1 MASKSH
7 SKSKSDLEPA
17 RVPQSKKRRV
27 LFRLA
32 AIAFGLACIGVLE
45 IGLRVAGVDRYF
57 EPAAPLVGFSEI
69 QPLFV
74 KNAAGDRFEIP
85 TSRQAFFRPESFAA
99 QKAPDEYRIF
109 CFGGSTVQG
118 RPYSIETSF
127 TTWLELNLKAADP
140 DRNWEA
146 VNCGGVSYASYRL
159 VPLLRESLQYDPDL
173 FVVYTG
179 HNEFLEE
186 RTYESIKRQPKWM
199 RRWQDR
205 VLQLRIAGLLRSFLP
220 DKKDEKQEIDMP
232 AEVDALL
239 DYQGGLA
246 KYHRDDVWRDG
257 VIYEYEQNLRK
268 LVEIARAADVPIVLV
283 NPVCNVADTP
293 PFKVE
298 LPSDFS
304 AEQKAEFERQWEAAK
319 NASWDDPATKQT
331 LVNRVLEMDDRH
343 AEAHFL
349 RARIYEAQG
358 DYAKARESY
367 LRAKDEDICPL
378 RMLESMHDVL
388 KNVAVSTST
397 PLIDVRKLFE
407 EHADHGLPGDN
418 ELIDHVHPRI
428 EGHQFIADEL
438 FHFMVRQQIVTT
450 TAQSSERRKDLYKAN
465 YKSLPDSYFPE
476 SVERLRGLQ
485 RWASGRVTRLKIP
498 E

>member
-1 MASKSH
+1 M
-7 SKSKSDLEPA
+7 
-17 RVPQSKKRRV
+17 
-27 LFRLA
+27 
-32 AIAFGLACIGVLE
+32 
-45 IGLRVAGVDRYF
+45 
-57 EPAAPLVGFSEI
+57 
-69 QPLFV
+69 

-85 TSRQAFFRPESFAA
+85 TSRHAFFRPESFAA

-127 TTWLELNLKAADP
+127 TTWLELNLKAAQP
-140 DRNWEA
+140 DTTWEA
-146 VNCGGVSYASYRL
+146 INCGGVSYASYRL

-186 RTYESIKRQPKWM
+186 RSYESIKRQPKWM
-199 RRWQDR
+199 SRLRDR

-220 DKKDEKQEIDMP
+220 RKEENKKQEIDMP

-239 DYQGGLA
+239 DYQGGLT

-268 LVEIARAADVPIVLV
+268 LIEIARAADVPIILL
-283 NPVCNVADTP
+283 NPVSNVRGTP

-298 LPSDFS
+298 LSAEFS
-304 AEQKAEFERQWEAAK
+304 AEEGAEFKRNWEAAK
-319 NASWDDPATKQT
+319 DASWDDVGMKQK

-349 RARIYEAQG
+349 RARIYESQG
-358 DYAKARESY
+358 DYDQAREAY

-378 RMLESMHDVL
+378 RMLETMHEVL
-388 KNVAVSTST
+388 RNVATSTKT
-397 PLIDVRKLFE
+397 PLIDIRSLFE
-407 EHADHGLPGDN
+407 ARAEHGLPGDD

-428 EGHQFIADEL
+428 EGHQLIADEL
-438 FHFMVRQQIVTT
+438 FQFMERQQIVTA
-450 TAQSSERRKDLYKAN
+450 TAQSIEERRQDLYKAN
-465 YKSLPDSYFPE
+465 YRSLPDSYFPE